1 MKKSLVQFVIF
12 WYFLD
17 KKRNPVEIMC
27 PLPIEFYKTDA
38 LGVEITRNKFIFAP
52 TKIRTVIMWICW
64 ISNLCLIIAAFPMWS
79 NSPKK
84 ISRGVRLMKLLPSV
98 QDGFRKTYQ
107 YDSIWSIAKNKV
119 TSVKI
124 TVETSKRLMKNFMK
138 NILTSITWWNLYM

>member
-1 MKKSLVQFVIF
+1 
-12 WYFLD
+12 
-17 KKRNPVEIMC
+17 MC

-98 QDGFRKTYQ
+98 QAGLKSYQ
-107 YDSIWSIAKNKV
+107 YNSNLSLAFLFAKYKEIR
-119 TSVKI
+119 S
-124 TVETSKRLMKNFMK
+124 RKNR
-138 NILTSITWWNLYM
+138 